1 MSALFPDN
9 LFNLIRSFSS
19 EYKSRLTYN
28 AFGFGKTHNEF
39 ILMEETINIAKEF
52 GVKAAFGS
60 GYFDVGSLGTMLS
73 STVTSVTETRTLLS
87 RLHQDQTIDC
97 SVKREKTYAEKEIY
111 TPSNVF
117 KSDDWDIYNTKSR
130 GREELIHELN
140 KDTHIWAPIWKPVAF
155 IHPNATGFA
164 IRKKYFGEGAER
176 IVYHMIEV
184 NSEGAP
190 VGEPLVAKESLWK
203 HKKQDEFHLRKWHK
217 VFVRTQQ
224 NASKYAVKFN
234 RELDKL
240 GVDKT
245 CPRLSFLP
253 CSVYFGSSNNN
264 RNGEIKYFL
273 SERRLDGKYVKYNN
287 NAGGT
292 DGIVQ
297 ENAIIDEKE
306 FLSDDILSDNNR
318 ASTKPTNGQ
327 LGILQEEDS
336 DDSDDEFIDDMV
348 EDTKAPISN
357 NMITA
362 NHRVSELQK
371 QVLECDI
378 PQAFSHWTN
387 VYTQRELLVCDIQ
400 GRLDMADNY
409 PIFILTDPCIH
420 SNGKK
425 SFGRTDHG
433 KDGMRN
439 FHKTHQ
445 CNAVCEIL
453 GIANKSRM
461 I

>member
-1 MSALFPDN
+1 
-9 LFNLIRSFSS
+9 
-19 EYKSRLTYN
+19 
-28 AFGFGKTHNEF
+28 
-39 ILMEETINIAKEF
+39 
-52 GVKAAFGS
+52 
-60 GYFDVGSLGTMLS
+60 
-73 STVTSVTETRTLLS
+73 
-87 RLHQDQTIDC
+87 
-97 SVKREKTYAEKEIY
+97 
-111 TPSNVF
+111 
-117 KSDDWDIYNTKSR
+117 
-130 GREELIHELN
+130 
-140 KDTHIWAPIWKPVAF
+140 
-155 IHPNATGFA
+155 
-164 IRKKYFGEGAER
+164 
-176 IVYHMIEV
+176 
-184 NSEGAP
+184 
-190 VGEPLVAKESLWK
+190 
-203 HKKQDEFHLRKWHK
+203 
-217 VFVRTQQ
+217 
-224 NASKYAVKFN
+224 
-234 RELDKL
+234 
-240 GVDKT
+240 
-245 CPRLSFLP
+245 
-253 CSVYFGSSNNN
+253 VYFGSSNNN

-287 NAGGT
+287 NTGGT